1 MVFFVI
7 IILGIYI
14 SIKNKQASQLAELA
28 RIKNEYSVEDEQELK
43 NMYEQTIKEKQL
55 QSLEENP
62 WSGNVEPI
70 TVGAGTED
78 SPYIIENPEQLAFL
92 SQEVNNGNNYEGKFF
107 KITNSIN
114 LDNKKFT
121 PIGIGTNNEM
131 QEDEWYT
138 NQNSFKGIIDGQN
151 NIITNIN
158 IEENNIYGVGLVGIL
173 DEGGVI
179 KNLQIYNGAIIGKE
193 RVGAVVGACRGT
205 VENCL
210 NKAQVIAQVDESTTN
225 KGGKTVGGIVG
236 YLSKGQIINSRN
248 EGKVIADTLAGG
260 IVGINKATI
269 ENCINIGQIKVNSSE
284 NIGQAGGIV
293 AKTLENSLTNYV
305 YNSGNVLVENNE
317 NGNDITGGIVGILEA
332 GNLKNA
338 YNKASISGS
347 EVIGAIIGQKKN
359 KGIVENTYYTNQS
372 IKGIGSQSD
381 TQDIITIED
390 SKGVTEKT
398 TENIENLEEFVNW
411 IDNK

>member
-1 MVFFVI
+1 MS
-7 IILGIYI
+7 Y
-14 SIKNKQASQLAELA
+14 
-28 RIKNEYSVEDEQELK
+28 
-43 NMYEQTIKEKQL
+43 
-55 QSLEENP
+55 
-62 WSGNVEPI
+62 
-70 TVGAGTED
+70 TVGNQCA
-78 SPYIIENPEQLAFL
+78 S
-92 SQEVNNGNNYEGKFF
+92 
-107 KITNSIN
+107 
-114 LDNKKFT
+114 T
-121 PIGIGTNNEM
+121 PA
-131 QEDEWYT
+131 
-138 NQNSFKGIIDGQN
+138 KA
-151 NIITNIN
+151 
-158 IEENNIYGVGLVGIL
+158 LVP
-173 DEGGVI
+173 
-179 KNLQIYNGAIIGKE
+179 KH
-193 RVGAVVGACRGT
+193 
-205 VENCL
+205 
-210 NKAQVIAQVDESTTN
+210 
-225 KGGKTVGGIVG
+225 
-236 YLSKGQIINSRN
+236 
-248 EGKVIADTLAGG
+248 
-260 IVGINKATI
+260 ATI